1 MKYFKIETSE
11 LRQSDLAVFAR
22 LYPSANDV
30 CNGKLKEFTIPLS
43 ADYNGVEYDNAISL
57 ESLQCV
63 FYALHADFHN
73 LGLVPSNETDCNG
86 HVYQVFKL
94 QKVDDY
100 ELTTEIPPK
109 RLKKRPSSATTASK
123 ATEKANTVNKSTS
136 VSTGKVSEKTTNSGT
151 TGDVQPD
158 IITVRFDVT
167 DMVGEISKLAQNYG
181 KFELKKLAQFEEK
194 LFELFD
200 KNN

>member
-11 LRQSDLAVFAR
+11 MRQSDLAVYAR
-22 LYPSANDV
+22 LYPMANDV
-30 CNGKLKEFTIPLS
+30 CNGKVKNFTIPLS
-43 ADYNGVEYDNAISL
+43 ADYNGVEYENAISL

-63 FYALHADFHN
+63 FYALHADFNN
-73 LGLVPSNETDCNG
+73 LGLIPSNEADLNG
-86 HVYQVFKL
+86 HVYQIFKL

-100 ELTTEIPPK
+100 VLTAEVAPK
-109 RLKKRPSSATTASK
+109 RLKKRPSSATSSKSIEKATTGDKSSSVSTSK
-123 ATEKANTVNKSTS
+123 ATD
-136 VSTGKVSEKTTNSGT
+136 KVPNSGA

-158 IITVRFDVT
+158 VITCRFDVT